1 MSWMVSVMDA
11 ATHLS
16 RATGPGCS
24 LRRAGGAAMS
34 PGSRTAG
41 VKSATAMTSAIFFIP
56 GWAASVS
63 PSPLRYSGRI
73 AMPFPSAWNIST
85 SLAGSAR
92 SAPAARQA

>member
-1 MSWMVSVMDA
+1 MSSMVSVIDA

-24 LRRAGGAAMS
+24 LRRAAGAAMS

-41 VKSATAMTSAIFFIP
+41 VKSATAMTSAIFLIP
-56 GWAASVS
+56 GWAASVW

-73 AMPFPSAWNIST
+73 AMPLPSAWNMIT
-85 SLAGSAR
+85 SLAGRLR
-92 SAPAARQA
+92 SAPAARCS